1 MFPDALSPIFRVDDT
16 GHPTIPAG
24 IVDIGKECSKRTWVM
39 SGWFVRAVALPFTK
53 EAQAMCPITLVE
65 QHGQDHQ
72 IPTTRTPSQIP
83 GAGDGALLDAAP
95 TAQILDDRCNPSR
108 RNRGVFGEPVR
119 LARLDGRTKI
129 RLSGVAA
136 PETYE
141 RGGPEATS
149 FMKMLVNGRNVDCD
163 LDGTRTYDRLVGIC
177 YLDGSDIGEAVIA
190 AGLARDC
197 PRYSHGRYR
206 SVEQPSAA
214 SLTFPRYCS
223 RW

>member
-1 MFPDALSPIFRVDDT
+1 MPYWMRRLQRKYL
-16 GHPTIPAG
+16 TIGVILAVV
-24 IVDIGKECSKRTWVM
+24 IVAYSVNQ
-39 SGWFVRAVALPFTK
+39 SGW
-53 EAQAMCPITLVE
+53 
-65 QHGQDHQ
+65 
-72 IPTTRTPSQIP
+72 
-83 GAGDGALLDAAP
+83 LD
-95 TAQILDDRCNPSR
+95 
-108 RNRGVFGEPVR
+108 FR
-119 LARLDGRTKI
+119 LAPHATISGIAYAIDGDTIRLDGRTKI